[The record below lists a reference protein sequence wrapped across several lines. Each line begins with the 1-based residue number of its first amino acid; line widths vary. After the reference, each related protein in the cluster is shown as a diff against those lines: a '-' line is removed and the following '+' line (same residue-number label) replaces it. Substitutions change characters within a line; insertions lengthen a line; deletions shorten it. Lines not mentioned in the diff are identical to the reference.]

1 MSERMIC
8 QNIRVS
14 GVVQGVGFR
23 PFVWRLARELGLA
36 GWVRNDSR
44 GVEIEVHG
52 AAAQVR
58 HLIARL
64 EQDAPPLARVNSV
77 IARDV
82 ATAHNGQGV
91 VIIGSRSGR
100 AATMIGPDTTVCRD
114 CLVELCDPGRRRWRD
129 AFASCTA
136 WGSRGTGCR

>member
-64 EQDAPPLARVNSV
+64 EQDRAPAPAPAPR
-77 IARDV
+77 
-82 ATAHNGQGV
+82 
-91 VIIGSRSGR
+91 
-100 AATMIGPDTTVCRD
+100 P
-114 CLVELCDPGRRRWRD
+114 
-129 AFASCTA
+129 
-136 WGSRGTGCR
+136 